1 MEDRIGFGCERGGCG
16 GGRTVVG
23 PLNATLHQ
31 HLVVAAI
38 CGALWSYHA
47 TRYFLEIQKPLLAA
61 VLLIAMLVALPGF
74 VAQMNW
80 ARRLML
86 AVTLVWGSTGAYV
99 AFLSPGLGTVLSAAA
114 ALAVFLWMMLPAGR
128 GVFVQKARNWGFP
141 RAVVG
146 MLLLTGKIAAWWKT
160 GETESVTVLLTN
172 IVTIC
177 FAYWMI
183 WSGVRRDWR

>member
-1 MEDRIGFGCERGGCG
+1 MI
-16 GGRTVVG
+16 
-23 PLNATLHQ
+23 ATQHQ

-61 VLLIAMLVALPGF
+61 VLLVAMLVAFPGF
-74 VAQMNW
+74 VALNNW

-86 AVTLVWGSTGAYV
+86 AVTLVWGSTGCYV
-99 AFLSPGLGTVLSAAA
+99 AWLRPSLGTIVSAAA
-114 ALAVFLWMMLPAGR
+114 ALF
-128 GVFVQKARNWGFP
+128 VFVWMLLPEGRALFIQKARNSGFP

-160 GETESVTVLLTN
+160 GETESVAILFGN
-172 IVTIC
+172 IVTVC

-183 WSGVRRDWR
+183 WSGVRRDWK